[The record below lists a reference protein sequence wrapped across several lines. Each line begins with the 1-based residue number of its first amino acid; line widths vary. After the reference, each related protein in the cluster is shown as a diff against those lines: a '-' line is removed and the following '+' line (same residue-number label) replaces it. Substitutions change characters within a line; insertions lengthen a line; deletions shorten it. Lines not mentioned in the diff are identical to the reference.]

1 MSDKLKVD
9 LDELERTLNYL
20 KIINHHE
27 LKNIEWR
34 RGDVEIK
41 PSDKLVEDF
50 RFTGLSNVDFAEA
63 NLVIW

>member
-9 LDELERTLNYL
+9 LNELERTLSYL
-20 KIINHHE
+20 KTINRHE

-34 RGDVEIK
+34 RGDFEIK
-41 PSDKLVEDF
+41 PSDALIEDF